1 MELTL
6 TLTVTPEQAAA
17 IANLLAD
24 TDPANRT
31 VQAMRSNTPAP
42 APAAAPIPAAIP
54 QQNATSPQT
63 MPAAAPVQPSQASAA
78 MPVSTA
84 APTPAA
90 APVAPSDAPVQQ
102 TQPPAAGIPTQVR
115 TYSVNDLAIACRPLM
130 EAGKQPELQ
139 ALLTEFGAPAGLA
152 SVPENR
158 RAEFAGRLR
167 QMGGQI

>member
-1 MELTL
+1 MEITM

-17 IANLLAD
+17 IADLLAGNKP
-24 TDPANRT
+24 TNQPTQSLQSTPLPTAPS
-31 VQAMRSNTPAP
+31 QPAP
-42 APAAAPIPAAIP
+42 VAAPQPMTAPVPAATTV
-54 QQNATSPQT
+54 NT
-63 MPAAAPVQPSQASAA
+63 AAPVLRQEPL
-78 MPVSTA
+78 
-84 APTPAA
+84 PT
-90 APVAPSDAPVQQ
+90 
-102 TQPPAAGIPTQVR
+102 GIPTQVQ

-139 ALLTEFGAPAGLA
+139 ALLAEFGAPAGLA

>member
-1 MELTL
+1 MKLTM

-24 TDPANRT
+24 TELANPA
-31 VQAMRSNTPAP
+31 VQAMWSDTPAL
-42 APAAAPIPAAIP
+42 APAAAPIPAAAP
-54 QQNATSPQT
+54 QQNPTAPQT
-63 MPAAAPVQPSQASAA
+63 MPTAAPAQQPPASAA

-84 APTPAA
+84 APTTAA
-90 APVAPSDAPVQQ
+90 ASVAPSDAPVQQ
-102 TQPPAAGIPTQVR
+102 QTPPTAGIPTQVR

-130 EAGKQPELQ
+130 EAGKQTELQ
-139 ALLTEFGAPAGLA
+139 ALLAEFGAPAGLA

>member
-1 MELTL
+1 MELTM

-17 IANLLAD
+17 IANLL
-24 TDPANRT
+24 THTKSTIQPALAT
-31 VQAMRSNTPAP
+31 EPDTPAASP
-42 APAAAPIPAAIP
+42 IP
-54 QQNATSPQT
+54 QQPPT
-63 MPAAAPVQPSQASAA
+63 APVPVAS
-78 MPVSTA
+78 
-84 APTPAA
+84 
-90 APVAPSDAPVQQ
+90 PVAPPDALGVSVQPQ
-102 TQPPAAGIPTQVR
+102 TPPPAGIPTQVR

-139 ALLTEFGAPAGLA
+139 TLLAEFGAPAGLA

>member
-1 MELTL
+1 MELTM
-6 TLTVTPEQAAA
+6 TLNVTPEQAAA
-17 IANLLAD
+17 IANLLAG
-24 TDPANRT
+24 TNPANQT
-31 VQAMRSNTPAP
+31 IQAVRSDTPAP
-42 APAAAPIPAAIP
+42 AAP
-54 QQNATSPQT
+54 QQNSTAPQILT
-63 MPAAAPVQPSQASAA
+63 AAPVQPSPAATA

-84 APTPAA
+84 APVPAA
-90 APVAPSDAPVQQ
+90 APVAPSSAVGAPVQQ
-102 TQPPAAGIPTQVR
+102 QTPPTTGIPTQVR

-130 EAGKQPELQ
+130 EAGKQAELQ

>member
-1 MELTL
+1 MELTM

-17 IANLLAD
+17 IANLL
-24 TDPANRT
+24 TDVNTIQPAL
-31 VQAMRSNTPAP
+31 
-42 APAAAPIPAAIP
+42 
-54 QQNATSPQT
+54 ATEPD
-63 MPAAAPVQPSQASAA
+63 APVQQPPTAPQAMPTATPVQPFPSSVT

-84 APTPAA
+84 APV
-90 APVAPSDAPVQQ
+90 PVALPIAPPDAVGVSVQQ
-102 TQPPAAGIPTQVR
+102 QTPPPAGIPTQVR

-139 ALLTEFGAPAGLA
+139 ALLAEFGAPAGLA

>member
-1 MELTL
+1 
-6 TLTVTPEQAAA
+6 
-17 IANLLAD
+17 
-24 TDPANRT
+24 
-31 VQAMRSNTPAP
+31 
-42 APAAAPIPAAIP
+42 
-54 QQNATSPQT
+54 
-63 MPAAAPVQPSQASAA
+63 

-84 APTPAA
+84 APV
-90 APVAPSDAPVQQ
+90 PVALPIAPPDAVGVSVQQ
-102 TQPPAAGIPTQVR
+102 QTPPPAGIPTQVR

-139 ALLTEFGAPAGLA
+139 ALLAEFGAPAGLA

>member
-1 MELTL
+1 MEITM

-17 IANLLAD
+17 IADLLAGNKP
-24 TDPANRT
+24 TNQPTQGLQSTPPPATTAVN
-31 VQAMRSNTPAP
+31 
-42 APAAAPIPAAIP
+42 
-54 QQNATSPQT
+54 
-63 MPAAAPVQPSQASAA
+63 AAAPVQRQEPL
-78 MPVSTA
+78 
-84 APTPAA
+84 PT
-90 APVAPSDAPVQQ
+90 S
-102 TQPPAAGIPTQVR
+102 IPTQVQ

-139 ALLTEFGAPAGLA
+139 ALLAEFGAPAGLA